1 MLSESKPDPRRW
13 KALALLCTAFFMVTL
28 DASIVIVAL
37 PSIGPDLGFAAGDL
51 QWVMSAYGV
60 TFAGLL
66 LLGGRAADLL
76 GRRRLFMVGTGLF
89 ALSSFL
95 CGLAWSDTALIAAR
109 ALQGVSAAIMAP
121 TALAILSSTFR
132 EGRERNT
139 ALGFWGA
146 SGGVGGTAGWLVGGP
161 VTSGLGWEWIFF
173 INIPVAAAL
182 VALSSRLL
190 AESRAPGRGGF
201 DLAGAATITAAL
213 GLLTYAVAEAPS
225 AGWLSGQ
232 TLALVALSVVLI
244 AAFAAIEARSAS
256 PLVPLAILRSRT
268 LVGGNLVLLA
278 VGMLAFG
285 VPFVLTQYAQE
296 VLGYSPVEFGLSF
309 TVVPVGAIAGSIAGQ
324 VLVGRIGYRGVVCAG
339 LVLMGA
345 ASVLLTQVSVDGSY
359 VGDLLPALLLLGPG
373 IGAVFVAGSIATLA
387 GVSEEESGLASGL
400 NNTSFQFGA
409 AVGVAVLSTVA
420 VSERD
425 GQGGLVALTDSF
437 QSAFATSI
445 AFAAAGILVALALLG
460 RRSRAPWLVKAAPAT
475 E

>member
-1 MLSESKPDPRRW
+1 MLTENAPDPRRW

-66 LLGGRAADLL
+66 LLGGRCADLL

-89 ALSSFL
+89 AMSSFL

-121 TALAILSSTFR
+121 TALSILSSTFR

-190 AESRAPGRGGF
+190 AESRAAGPGGF
-201 DLAGAATITAAL
+201 DAAGATTITAAL

-232 TLALVALSVVLI
+232 TLALLALAVVLI

-278 VGMLAFG
+278 LGMLAFG

-296 VLGYSPVEFGLSF
+296 VLGYSPVEFGVSF
-309 TVVPVGAIAGSIAGQ
+309 TVVPVGAIVGSIGGQ
-324 VLVGRIGYRGVVCAG
+324 RLVGRVGYRGVVCVG
-339 LVLMGA
+339 LLLMGA
-345 ASVLLTQVSVDGSY
+345 ASVLLTGVSVEGSY
-359 VGDLLPALLLLGPG
+359 VRELLPALLLLGPG

-387 GVSEEESGLASGL
+387 GVSEAESGLASGL

-420 VSERD
+420 VSQRE

-437 QSAFATSI
+437 HAAFATSV

-460 RRSRAPWLVKAAPAT
+460 RRARAAQLATATPAT

>member
-1 MLSESKPDPRRW
+1 MLPQSPPDPRRW

-66 LLGGRAADLL
+66 LLGGRSADLL
-76 GRRRLFMVGTGLF
+76 GRRRLFMIGTGLF
-89 ALSSFL
+89 AVSSFL
-95 CGLAWSDTALIAAR
+95 CGLAWSDTALIGAR

-121 TALAILSSTFR
+121 TALSILSSTFR

-190 AESRAPGRGGF
+190 AESRADGRGGF
-201 DLAGAATITAAL
+201 DLGGAATITAAL

-232 TLALVALSVVLI
+232 TLGLLAVAVVLI

-256 PLVPLAILRSRT
+256 PLVPLGILRSRT

-309 TVVPVGAIAGSIAGQ
+309 TVVPVGAIVGSIAGQ
-324 VLVGRIGYRGVVCAG
+324 GLVGRVGYRGVVCAG

-345 ASVLLTQVSVDGSY
+345 ASVLLTHVSIHGSY

-409 AVGVAVLSTVA
+409 AVGVAVLSTMA

-425 GQGGLVALTDSF
+425 GQGGLAALTDSF

-445 AFAAAGILVALALLG
+445 AFAAAGVLVALALLG
-460 RRSRAPWLVKAAPAT
+460 RRSRAPQLGTASPAT